1 MRKRYK
7 KIINKIKKVKGDK
20 MSEKD
25 LGNNKNFEN
34 VKEEKEEKVYTLEN
48 SIEEEKS
55 ISRDRKYVDLKDKT
69 VPLDL
74 SIYNELD
81 DFAAE
86 VLNTDNFLKYVEAR
100 REYLFE
106 PEETVKKYFGEEF
119 LSDESNE
126 NKISTFSE
134 FYYQYLI
141 KYSESYLYEFMAK
154 GYTDGFRNLLEK
166 KGINPDE
173 LNVDWESI
181 RSKELEYDE
190 SLVDILYSI
199 VNYELEHRGYTVFGI
214 NMGYESTL
222 YFVVPEK
229 AFFRIDNEPELFTI
243 FDTGFL
249 ETIYNEI
256 YEVVGNLGIEN
267 VKIGDFLEK
276 RGNEYYTLFADA
288 GKNVIIENIN
298 ENDESKVKII
308 L

>member
-1 MRKRYK
+1 
-7 KIINKIKKVKGDK
+7 
-20 MSEKD
+20 MSEKNF
-25 LGNNKNFEN
+25 NNNEDVKN
-34 VKEEKEEKVYTLEN
+34 VSEEKDEKVYTLEN
-48 SIEEEKS
+48 PISEENK
-55 ISRDRKYVDLKDKT
+55 ILKDRKYINLADKT
-69 VPLDL
+69 KHLDL
-74 SIYNELD
+74 SVYNELD

-86 VLNTDNFLKYVEAR
+86 VLNSDNFLKYVEAR

-119 LSDESNE
+119 LSDENSE
-126 NKISTFSE
+126 NKIATFSD

-141 KYSESYLYEFMAK
+141 KYSDSYFYKFMAK
-154 GYTDGFRNLLEK
+154 GYTEGFRNLLIK
-166 KGINPDE
+166 KGINPDD
-173 LNVDWESI
+173 LNINWESI

-199 VNYELEHRGYTVFGI
+199 VNYELEHRGYIIFGI

-222 YFVVPEK
+222 YFIVPEK
-229 AFFRIDNEPELFTI
+229 TFFRIDNEPQLFTI
-243 FDTGFL
+243 FDIGFL
-249 ETIYNEI
+249 ETIYNEV
-256 YEVVGNLGIEN
+256 YEVVGNLGTEN

-288 GKNVIIENIN
+288 SKNVIIENID

>member
-1 MRKRYK
+1 
-7 KIINKIKKVKGDK
+7 
-20 MSEKD
+20 MSEKNF
-25 LGNNKNFEN
+25 NNNEDFKNST
-34 VKEEKEEKVYTLEN
+34 EEKDGKVYTLE
-48 SIEEEKS
+48 SPIEEDKG
-55 ISRDRKYVDLKDKT
+55 ISRDRKYINLTDKT
-69 VPLDL
+69 KHLDL
-74 SIYNELD
+74 SVYNELD

-86 VLNTDNFLKYVEAR
+86 VLDTDTLLKYVEAR

-119 LSDESNE
+119 LSDENSE
-126 NKISTFSE
+126 NKIATFSD

-141 KYSESYLYEFMAK
+141 KYSDSYLYDFMAK
-154 GYTDGFRNLLEK
+154 GYTDGFRALLTG
-166 KGINPDE
+166 KGIDPDE

-199 VNYELEHRGYTVFGI
+199 VNYELEHRGYAIFGI

-222 YFVVPEK
+222 YFILPEK
-229 AFFRIDNEPELFTI
+229 AFLRIDNEPQLFTI
-243 FDTGFL
+243 FDIGFL

-256 YEVVGNLGIEN
+256 YEVVGNIGTEN
-267 VKIGDFLEK
+267 VRIGDFLEK

-288 GKNVIIENIN
+288 SKNVVIENID

>member
-1 MRKRYK
+1 
-7 KIINKIKKVKGDK
+7 
-20 MSEKD
+20 MSE
-25 LGNNKNFEN
+25 NNFNSNEDFKNIT
-34 VKEEKEEKVYTLEN
+34 EEKDEKVYTLEN
-48 SIEEEKS
+48 PIKEEKE
-55 ISRDRKYVDLKDKT
+55 ISRDRKYINLTDRSKH
-69 VPLDL
+69 LDL
-74 SIYNELD
+74 SVYNELD

-86 VLNTDNFLKYVEAR
+86 VLNSDNFLKYVEAR

-119 LSDESNE
+119 LNDENIN
-126 NKISTFSE
+126 NKIATFSD

-141 KYSESYLYEFMAK
+141 KYSDTYLYDFMAK
-154 GYTDGFRNLLEK
+154 GYTDGFRSLLTR
-166 KGINPDE
+166 KGINPDD
-173 LNVDWESI
+173 LNVNWESI

-199 VNYELEHRGYTVFGI
+199 INYELEHRGYSIFGI

-222 YFVVPEK
+222 YFILPEK
-229 AFFRIDNEPELFTI
+229 AFLRIDNEPQLFTI
-243 FDTGFL
+243 FDIGFL

-256 YEVVGNLGIEN
+256 YEVAGNLGTEN
-267 VKIGDFLEK
+267 VRIGDFIEK

-288 GKNVIIENIN
+288 SKNVVIENID

>member
-1 MRKRYK
+1 
-7 KIINKIKKVKGDK
+7 
-20 MSEKD
+20 MSE
-25 LGNNKNFEN
+25 NNFNSNEDFKN
-34 VKEEKEEKVYTLEN
+34 VTEEKDEKVYTLEN
-48 SIEEEKS
+48 PIKEEKE
-55 ISRDRKYVDLKDKT
+55 ISRDRKYINLTDRSKH
-69 VPLDL
+69 LDL
-74 SIYNELD
+74 SVYNELD

-86 VLNTDNFLKYVEAR
+86 VLNSDNFLKYVEAR

-119 LSDESNE
+119 LNDENIN
-126 NKISTFSE
+126 NKIATFSD

-141 KYSESYLYEFMAK
+141 KYSDTYLYDFMAK
-154 GYTDGFRNLLEK
+154 GYTDGFRSLLTR
-166 KGINPDE
+166 KGINPDD
-173 LNVDWESI
+173 LNVNWESI

-199 VNYELEHRGYTVFGI
+199 INYELEHRGYSIFGI

-222 YFVVPEK
+222 YFILPEK
-229 AFFRIDNEPELFTI
+229 AFLRIDNEPQLFTI
-243 FDTGFL
+243 FDIGFL

-256 YEVVGNLGIEN
+256 YEVAGNLGTEN
-267 VKIGDFLEK
+267 VRIGDFIEK

-288 GKNVIIENIN
+288 SKNVVIENID

>member
-1 MRKRYK
+1 
-7 KIINKIKKVKGDK
+7 
-20 MSEKD
+20 MSE
-25 LGNNKNFEN
+25 NNFNSNDDFKN
-34 VKEEKEEKVYTLEN
+34 VTEEKDEKVYTLEN
-48 SIEEEKS
+48 PIKEEKE
-55 ISRDRKYVDLKDKT
+55 ISRDRKYINLTDRSKH
-69 VPLDL
+69 LDL
-74 SIYNELD
+74 SVYNELD

-86 VLNTDNFLKYVEAR
+86 VLNSDNFLKYVEAR

-119 LSDESNE
+119 LNDENIN
-126 NKISTFSE
+126 NKIATFSD

-141 KYSESYLYEFMAK
+141 KYSDTYLYDFMAK
-154 GYTDGFRNLLEK
+154 GYTDGFRSLLTR
-166 KGINPDE
+166 KGINPDD
-173 LNVDWESI
+173 LNVNWESI

-199 VNYELEHRGYTVFGI
+199 INYELEHRGYSIFGI

-222 YFVVPEK
+222 YFILPEK
-229 AFFRIDNEPELFTI
+229 AFLRIDNEPQLFTI
-243 FDTGFL
+243 FDIGFL

-256 YEVVGNLGIEN
+256 YEVAGNLGTEN
-267 VKIGDFLEK
+267 VRIGDFIEK

-288 GKNVIIENIN
+288 SKNVVIENID

>member
-1 MRKRYK
+1 
-7 KIINKIKKVKGDK
+7 

-25 LGNNKNFEN
+25 FNSNENFEN
-34 VKEEKEEKVYTLEN
+34 LKEEKEGKVYTLES

-55 ISRDRKYVDLKDKT
+55 VSRDRKYVNMRDKT
-69 VPLDL
+69 AHLDL

-86 VLNTDNFLKYVEAR
+86 VLDTDNFLKYVEAR

-119 LSDESNE
+119 LSNE
-126 NKISTFSE
+126 NKIATFSD
-134 FYYQYLI
+134 FYYRYLI

-154 GYTDGFRNLLEK
+154 GYTDGFRNLLER

-222 YFVVPEK
+222 YFIVSGK

-243 FDTGFL
+243 FDIGFL

-256 YEVVGNLGIEN
+256 YEVVGNIGAEN
-267 VKIGDFLEK
+267 VRIGDFLEK

-288 GKNVIIENIN
+288 EKNVIIENID

>member
-1 MRKRYK
+1 
-7 KIINKIKKVKGDK
+7 
-20 MSEKD
+20 MSEQNF
-25 LGNNKNFEN
+25 NNNEDFKNAT
-34 VKEEKEEKVYTLEN
+34 EEKDGKVYTLE
-48 SIEEEKS
+48 SPIEEDKG
-55 ISRDRKYVDLKDKT
+55 ISRDRKYINLTDKT
-69 VPLDL
+69 KHLDL
-74 SIYNELD
+74 SVYNELD

-86 VLNTDNFLKYVEAR
+86 VLDTDTLLKYVEAR

-119 LSDESNE
+119 LSDENSE
-126 NKISTFSE
+126 NKIATFSD

-141 KYSESYLYEFMAK
+141 KYSDSYLYDFMAK
-154 GYTDGFRNLLEK
+154 GYTDGFRALLTG
-166 KGINPDE
+166 KGIDPDE

-199 VNYELEHRGYTVFGI
+199 VNYELEHRGYAIFGI

-222 YFVVPEK
+222 YFILPEK
-229 AFFRIDNEPELFTI
+229 AFLRIDNEPQLFTI
-243 FDTGFL
+243 FDIGFL

-256 YEVVGNLGIEN
+256 YEVVGNIGTEN
-267 VKIGDFLEK
+267 VRIGDFLEK

-288 GKNVIIENIN
+288 SKNVVIENID